1 MRTKI
6 LISVLFLFF
15 SEIIFSQTI
24 TQELTGTVKDKVTRE
39 PLLFVNVVV
48 QDSDPLK
55 GTTTGMDGT
64 FNLKD
69 VPVGRHNIRVSMVG
83 YEPFLINELLVTS
96 GSQVP
101 MEILLEPV
109 TTELGGVVV
118 KTRKDQPLNSMAT
131 LSSRQFTVEE
141 TERYAGGLDDPA
153 RLATSFA
160 GVAAPSVSSNGIS
173 VRGNNPDGLLWQ
185 IEGVEV
191 PNPNHFANLTVAGGG
206 LLTALSNQ
214 VMANSDFY
222 TGAFPAQYGNASSG
236 VFDIKLRDGNTEA
249 SQYAFQAGIIGVDFT
264 AEGPFQK
271 EGKSN
276 YLMNYRNST
285 MALLEPV
292 LPDNTGILKY
302 QDLAFKTNFQTR
314 KAGKFTFWGIGAL
327 DGQEMAAADSADW
340 KMDADRDNSD
350 TRLYMFASALS
361 HQLRLGEK
369 TFLKTT
375 LSATGNGL
383 SHTENRVGVDLEE
396 FPQSNADNNLWR
408 YALQSDLDH
417 HLTRGNSFR
426 AGLKYSQLGYNIQIE
441 QSEGEGEVLQT
452 LSDGDGQTGLI
463 QSYAQSKMN
472 LVPRLTLNFGVNAQM
487 FLLND
492 QLVVEPRAGM
502 KYQLDASRS
511 VALAY
516 GQHSRIEQLPVYF
529 VEIGGEQPN
538 RNLDF
543 MQSHHYVLAYN
554 WKINDHLRFSAEP
567 YYQHLT
573 NVPVSPDSYVST
585 LNFGQELFFNEFLT
599 NAGTGSNIGVDLTL
613 ERFMKNGIYYL
624 VTASLFDSKYT
635 AGDGIERNTR
645 FNRNYVLNALAG
657 KEWMVGKKDN
667 NLLSANIR
675 LNYLGG
681 NRIEP
686 VDRVAS
692 LDRREVVYGETQG
705 NLAFGEQFDDQPV
718 VSFTVSYRINKP
730 QHSSE
735 WSLKV
740 LNVMGTEEFDTDY
753 YNLRSNAIDTQYTGI
768 MVPNLSYKI
777 IF

>member
-1 MRTKI
+1 MRTTI
-6 LISVLFLFF
+6 LISILFLFF
-15 SEIIFSQTI
+15 SEIMVSQTI
-24 TQELTGTVKDKVTRE
+24 TQEVTGTVRDQVTRE

-48 QDSDPLK
+48 QDSEPLK
-55 GTTTGMDGT
+55 GTTTGMDGS

-83 YEPFLINELLVTS
+83 YEPLLINEFLVTS
-96 GSQVP
+96 GAPVP
-101 MEILLEPV
+101 LEILLEPK
-109 TTELGGVVV
+109 TTELEGVVV

-141 TERYAGGLDDPA
+141 TQRYAGGLDDPA

-236 VFDIKLRDGNTEA
+236 VFDIKLRDGNTENPE
-249 SQYAFQAGIIGVDFT
+249 YAFQAGIIGVDFS
-264 AEGPFQK
+264 AEGPFRK
-271 EGKSN
+271 EGESN

-302 QDLAFKTNFQTR
+302 QDLAFKTNFHTR
-314 KAGKFTFWGIGAL
+314 DAGAFSFWGIGAL
-327 DGQEMAAADSADW
+327 DGQEMVAADSADW

-350 TRLYMFASALS
+350 TRLYMFATGLS
-361 HQLRLGEK
+361 HQLRLDDK

-383 SHTENRVGVDLEE
+383 GHTENRVGYDLEE
-396 FPQSNADNNLWR
+396 FRQSDADNNLWR
-408 YALQSDLDH
+408 YTLQSDLDH
-417 HLTRGNSFR
+417 HFTPGNSLR
-426 AGLKYSQLGYNIQIE
+426 TGLKYSRLGYNIHID
-441 QSEGEGEVLQT
+441 QSGGEGEALQT
-452 LSDGDGQTGLI
+452 LSDGAGQTGLI
-463 QSYAQSKMN
+463 QAYAQSKIE
-472 LVPRLTLNFGVNAQM
+472 LVPRLTLNFGVNGQM

-492 QLVVEPRAGM
+492 QLLIEPRAGI
-502 KYQLDASRS
+502 KYQFDASRS
-511 VALAY
+511 LALGY

-529 VEIGGEQPN
+529 VEIAGEQPN
-538 RNLDF
+538 KNLDL

-567 YYQHLT
+567 YYQYLA
-573 NVPVSPDSYVST
+573 NVPVSPESYVST
-585 LNFGQELFFNEFLT
+585 LNFEQELFFNEPLT
-599 NAGTGSNIGVDLTL
+599 NAGTGSNVGVDLTL
-613 ERFMKNGIYYL
+613 ERFMKNGFYYL
-624 VTASLFDSKYT
+624 FTGSLFDSKYK
-635 AGDGIERNTR
+635 ASDGIERNTR
-645 FNRNYVLNALAG
+645 FNRNYVVNALAG
-657 KEWMVGKKDN
+657 KEWMVGKKQN
-667 NLLSANIR
+667 NLLSANLR
-675 LNYLGG
+675 LNYMGGTRREAIDEAESQIRKKVIYAETPG
-681 NRIEP
+681 NR
-686 VDRVAS
+686 
-692 LDRREVVYGETQG
+692 
-705 NLAFGEQFDDQPV
+705 AFDEQFEDQPI
-718 VSFTVSYRINKP
+718 VSLTISYRINKSG
-730 QHSSE
+730 HSSE
-735 WSLKV
+735 WALKV
-740 LNVMGTEEFDTDY
+740 LNLLGTEEFDTDY
-753 YNLRSNAIDTQYTGI
+753 YHVKSGTIDTQYTGI